1 MELHTSQYTTLLLLL
16 GLTTVIAVARNLE
29 QPRYDTVY
37 ACEGKT
43 LKIECNDGELIHLI
57 RANYGR
63 FSITICNDH
72 GNTDWSVNCM
82 SPKSLRVLHSR
93 CSQQQNC
100 SILASTSLFGDPC
113 PGTLKYLEAHYQCMP
128 ASSTTTTSRPSPPWL
143 TTSQPSVWSTGKSA
157 TLRPPPPQKSPST
170 LDGPPVTTTATSSV
184 ATQAPGSSST
194 RVPLPVVASEGASRQ
209 AVTETQPPPLG
220 GMTTVTASTV
230 TLAWKTTHRTTA
242 SSTAVFEYVPS
253 PSVTWFQEN
262 DFLQLCSPMLARNLY
277 WNWTR
282 AGEVN
287 VQPCPGGAT
296 GLARWRCVT
305 QSPGRLSAPASG
317 SGSMS
322 STSLP
327 PVWLPHSPDLSE
339 CRSVWLTSLES
350 RVEEGDSIISIANDL
365 SQVTSSKTLY
375 GGDMMTTTKII
386 KKMAQKMSVDIET
399 FPDPR
404 QREAIVTELL
414 YGVVKTGSNLLDE
427 SQHPSWR
434 DLSYKEQMR
443 VATSLLMGLEE
454 NAFLLAD
461 TVIREKTVTQAVRN
475 ILLSVRVVETHNVA
489 VEQFPSSS
497 TLEQW
502 PVSQDWLQLPR
513 GALLENSEGGFVR
526 LVFVA
531 FDRLEEILQPQAD
544 PSTVVVVG
552 ENGEVTTGV
561 RPSRNMTRV
570 LNSKVIS
577 ASLGKGRHIQLS
589 EPVRLSLRH
598 LRTEN
603 VSNPAC
609 VFWDYTMSAW
619 SDEGCHVEMTNHTHT
634 TCLCDHLTNFAV
646 LMDVHATYLPPSHQ
660 MALQIITYIGCI
672 ISVVCLLLAV
682 VTFQLFRSL
691 KSDRTTIHKN
701 LCVCLLVA
709 EVLFLA
715 GISQTDKPIVCG
727 IVAGLLHFFF
737 LCAFAWMFLEGFQLY
752 VMLIEVFEA
761 EKSRIRWYYIFAYG
775 APLII
780 VAVSCVV
787 DPFSYGTHRYCWLR
801 ADNFFIFS
809 FVGPVI
815 AVILAN
821 LVFLSMAI
829 YMMCRHANAS
839 ASMKSKEHSRL
850 ASASGKEEN
859 ALQNKLQ
866 SHLAWLRGAIVL
878 VFLLGLTWTFGLLYL
893 NEESVIMAY
902 IFTVLNS
909 LQGLFI
915 FVFHCVQNEKV
926 RKEYRKFIRRH
937 AWLPKCLRC
946 SKHSNGKERRS
957 SMYAGSNGNPSAPNS
972 HSTDSS
978 ALSPHGT
985 SVGTSCAAP
994 GLTLGPPLTHHH
1006 RQPHAPAPAL
1016 AITSSYF
1023 LQRGW
1028 SSRSSHGK
1036 SSQVTAPAP
1045 GLIRA
1050 NHRTSTSSRTATSN
1064 PSDQEVE
1071 VCVAT
1076 LPYIRGRGI
1085 PPPNLPKSATTWGPL
1100 HKPLIWK
1107 NISFKS
1113 YSRDSG
1119 HGGSEQEDSPRS
1131 HNTTT
1136 LNSLNN
1142 LRSLNN
1148 SKDMRRQPYMP
1159 PDYQQGI
1166 TNDLS
1171 VTEKGVGL
1179 SDSECVT
1186 HYCRDHEQ
1194 EHPSVGQN
1202 GESSAPQ
1209 QHGTRTAKKANNFLR
1224 STSPWNHTY
1233 TEIREGRPQG
1243 HGHVLAHVHSHPHPD
1258 ALPTGPPEDDPV
1270 YEEIEQSEIQ
1280 VSDMSDE
1287 DGKRQSDVSRQSS
1300 RSYGDNH
1307 PLIPYSPVTD
1317 RNFHSYLDAAF
1328 KHRLKDHARYHP
1340 GLDRDLEEV
1349 DFNCLSPAGF
1359 PVPTDISRHPSNPN
1373 TYLYSSENART
1384 VAVLDGETVVCH
1396 LQQPDH
1402 HDPYNSRTVVL
1413 PPYSEC

>member
-1 MELHTSQYTTLLLLL
+1 MGALTWLRSLIWLCLVLLPAAL
-16 GLTTVIAVARNLE
+16 ARNAE
-29 QPRYDTVY
+29 QPRYDTAY

-43 LKIECNDGELIHLI
+43 LKIECKEGELIHLI

-72 GNTDWSVNCM
+72 GNTEWSVNCM
-82 SPKSLRVLHSR
+82 SPKSLRVLHTR
-93 CSQQQNC
+93 CSLQQNC
-100 SILASTSLFGDPC
+100 SILASTSMFGDPC

-128 ASSTTTTSRPSPPWL
+128 AATTTTTSRPSPPWL
-143 TTSQPSVWSTGKSA
+143 ITSQPSVWSTAKSL
-157 TLRPPPPQKSPST
+157 TLRPPHKLPST
-170 LDGPPVTTTATSSV
+170 PDGPPSPPVTLPTA
-184 ATQAPGSSST
+184 GSSST
-194 RVPLPVVASEGASRQ
+194 TPAPSSSSAR
-209 AVTETQPPPLG
+209 QPPVETLPPEPS
-220 GMTTVTASTV
+220 TTLSST
-230 TLAWKTTHRTTA
+230 TLDWKTTRRSTTA
-242 SSTAVFEYVPS
+242 QSTAVFENVPS
-253 PSVTWFQEN
+253 PSVTWFQESE
-262 DFLQLCSPMLARNLY
+262 LAQLCGPTHARGLD
-277 WNWTR
+277 WNWTW
-282 AGEVN
+282 AGDIN

-296 GLARWRCVT
+296 GLARWRC
-305 QSPGRLSAPASG
+305 SPAVDG
-317 SGSMS
+317 
-322 STSLP
+322 STSASWHP
-327 PVWLPHSPDLSE
+327 DWPDLSE
-339 CRSVWLTSLES
+339 CRSVWLTSLEA
-350 RVEEGDSIISIANDL
+350 RVKEGDSITSIANDL

-386 KKMAQKMSVDIET
+386 MKMAKKMSADIQT

-414 YGVVKTGSNLLDE
+414 YGVVRTGSNLLE
-427 SQHPSWR
+427 KAKHPSWW

-443 VATSLLMGLEE
+443 VATSLLTGLEE
-454 NAFLLAD
+454 NAFLLAN
-461 TVIREKTVTQAVRN
+461 TVLREKTVIQNVKN
-475 ILLSVRVVETHNVA
+475 ILLSVRVVETRNVGT
-489 VEQFPSSS
+489 EQFPSPA
-497 TLEQW
+497 TLQQW
-502 PVSQDWLQLPR
+502 SVSQDWLQLPR
-513 GALLENSEGGFVR
+513 GALLENSEGGLVR

-531 FDRLEEILQPQAD
+531 FDLLEEILQPQRERD
-544 PSTVVVVG
+544 RSNT
-552 ENGEVTTGV
+552 
-561 RPSRNMTRV
+561 TRV

-589 EPVRLSLRH
+589 EPVRLSLKH
-598 LRTEN
+598 LVTEN
-603 VSNPAC
+603 VTNPLC
-609 VFWDYTMSAW
+609 VFWDYSESAW
-619 SDEGCHVEMTNHTHT
+619 SDEGCRVEASNRTHT
-634 TCLCDHLTNFAV
+634 MCQCNHLTNFAV
-646 LMDVHATYLPPSHQ
+646 LMDVHATYLTPSHQ

-672 ISVVCLLLAV
+672 ISVVCLVLAI
-682 VTFQLFRSL
+682 VTFQLFQGL

-709 EVLFLA
+709 EILFLA
-715 GISQTDKPIVCG
+715 GIGQTESKVVCG
-727 IVAGLLHFFF
+727 LVAGLLHFFF

-761 EKSRIRWYYIFAYG
+761 EKSRIRWYYMFAYG

-780 VAVSCVV
+780 VAVSCIV
-787 DPFSYGTHRYCWLR
+787 DLPSYGTDRYCWLR

-829 YMMCRHANAS
+829 YMMCRHTNAS

-850 ASASGKEEN
+850 ASAR
-859 ALQNKLQ
+859 
-866 SHLAWLRGAIVL
+866 AWLRGAIVL

-926 RKEYRKFIRRH
+926 RKEYKKFIRRH
-937 AWLPKCLRC
+937 SWLPKCLRC
-946 SKHSNGKERRS
+946 SKRSNSKERRS
-957 SMYAGSNGNPSAPNS
+957 SLYAGSNGNPSAPNS

-985 SVGTSCAAP
+985 S
-994 GLTLGPPLTHHH
+994 
-1006 RQPHAPAPAL
+1006 
-1016 AITSSYF
+1016 YF
-1023 LQRGW
+1023 LQREW
-1028 SSRSSHGK
+1028 SLHSSRGRPSPSLG
-1036 SSQVTAPAP
+1036 P
-1045 GLIRA
+1045 GPSRATRAGVNA
-1050 NHRTSTSSRTATSN
+1050 NHN
-1064 PSDQEVE
+1064 NQEVE

-1076 LPYIRGRGI
+1076 LPYVR
-1085 PPPNLPKSATTWGPL
+1085 PPNLPKSTTTWGSL
-1100 HKPLIWK
+1100 HKPLVWK

-1148 SKDMRRQPYMP
+1148 CKDTRRQPYMP
-1159 PDYQQGI
+1159 PDYNQGI

-1171 VTEKGVGL
+1171 TASRTAAV
-1179 SDSECVT
+1179 DSECISE
-1186 HYCRDHEQ
+1186 YCHEQ
-1194 EHPSVGQN
+1194 QGEEVPVAPSL
-1202 GESSAPQ
+1202 
-1209 QHGTRTAKKANNFLR
+1209 QHGTRLGKKCNSNLLR

-1233 TEIREGRPQG
+1233 TEIREGKT
-1243 HGHVLAHVHSHPHPD
+1243 HPHPHPHPHPHIHSHSHART
-1258 ALPTGPPEDDPV
+1258 ALPEDDPV
-1270 YEEIEQSEIQ
+1270 YEEIERSEIQ

-1300 RSYGDNH
+1300 RSYGDH
-1307 PLIPYSPVTD
+1307 RPLIPYSPAAD
-1317 RNFHSYLDAAF
+1317 RNFHSCLDAAL
-1328 KHRLKDHARYHP
+1328 KHRLKEHNCHLAGMERDMGEPADVARYLPNH
-1340 GLDRDLEEV
+1340 
-1349 DFNCLSPAGF
+1349 
-1359 PVPTDISRHPSNPN
+1359 NP
-1373 TYLYSSENART
+1373 YLYSGENART

-1396 LQQPDH
+1396 LQPDH
-1402 HDPYNSRTVVL
+1402 DMYAHDPYNSRTIL

>member
-1 MELHTSQYTTLLLLL
+1 
-16 GLTTVIAVARNLE
+16 
-29 QPRYDTVY
+29 
-37 ACEGKT
+37 
-43 LKIECNDGELIHLI
+43 
-57 RANYGR
+57 
-63 FSITICNDH
+63 
-72 GNTDWSVNCM
+72 M
-82 SPKSLRVLHSR
+82 SPKSLRVLHNR

-100 SILASTSLFGDPC
+100 SILASTNMFGDPC

-128 ASSTTTTSRPSPPWL
+128 AATTTTTSRPSPPWL
-143 TTSQPSVWSTGKSA
+143 ITSQPSVWSTGKSA
-157 TLRPPPPQKSPST
+157 TLRPPPPQKLPST
-170 LDGPPVTTTATSSV
+170 PDGPPTTTTAASSA
-184 ATQAPGSSST
+184 ATPSPGSTST
-194 RVPLPVVASEGASRQ
+194 RVPLPAAAPEVEAD
-209 AVTETQPPPLG
+209 TQPPPPLPPVG
-220 GMTTVTASTV
+220 ADTTTSTPSTAPP
-230 TLAWKTTHRTTA
+230 AWKTTHRTTTA
-242 SSTAVFEYVPS
+242 SSTAVFEYMPS

-262 DFLQLCSPMLARNLY
+262 ESVQLCSPTLARNLY
-277 WNWTR
+277 WNWTQ
-282 AGEVN
+282 ADKVN

-296 GLARWRCVT
+296 GLARWRCVS
-305 QSPGRLSAPASG
+305 QPQGSMPASVP
-317 SGSMS
+317 
-322 STSLP
+322 TSP
-327 PVWLPHSPDLSE
+327 SWQPHSPDLSE

-414 YGVVKTGSNLLDE
+414 LGVVKTGSNLLDE

-475 ILLSVRVVETHNVA
+475 IRLRKSDFFDLSIEIKALGLLIEVLSVRVVETHSVGV
-489 VEQFPSSS
+489 VEQFPSAA
-497 TLEQW
+497 TQEQW
-502 PVSQDWLQLPR
+502 TVSQDWLQLPR

-544 PSTVVVVG
+544 PSTG
-552 ENGEVTTGV
+552 ANGDGTIGV
-561 RPSRNMTRV
+561 RNSRNTTRV

-609 VFWDYTMSAW
+609 VFWDYTMSSW
-619 SDEGCHVEMTNHTHT
+619 SDEGCHVETTNHTHT
-634 TCLCDHLTNFAV
+634 ICQCDHLTNFAV

-672 ISVVCLLLAV
+672 ISVVCLLLAI
-682 VTFQLFRSL
+682 VTFQLFRGL

-715 GISQTDKPIVCG
+715 GIGQTDKPVVCG

-787 DPFSYGTHRYCWLR
+787 DPFSYGTDRYCWLR

-815 AVILAN
+815 AVIIAN

-850 ASASGKEEN
+850 ASAS
-859 ALQNKLQ
+859 A
-866 SHLAWLRGAIVL
+866 AM
-878 VFLLGLTWTFGLLYL
+878 LYL
-893 NEESVIMAY
+893 SI
-902 IFTVLNS
+902 
-909 LQGLFI
+909 
-915 FVFHCVQNEKV
+915 QNEKV

-937 AWLPKCLRC
+937 SWLPKCLRC

-957 SMYAGSNGNPSAPNS
+957 SLYAGSNGNPSAPNS

-985 SVGTSCAAP
+985 SVGTGCAAP
-994 GLTLGPPLTHHH
+994 PLAHHH
-1006 RQPHAPAPAL
+1006 RQPHAPAPAQ
-1016 AITSSYF
+1016 AITSSVHTVSQDAYGSMRRVGAEG
-1023 LQRGW
+1023 LDGSRQGVSGCCSI
-1028 SSRSSHGK
+1028 SSSGGGARAAAAESPARSPRLPPG
-1036 SSQVTAPAP
+1036 SSEP
-1045 GLIRA
+1045 I
-1050 NHRTSTSSRTATSN
+1050 
-1064 PSDQEVE
+1064 
-1071 VCVAT
+1071 VA
-1076 LPYIRGRGI
+1076 LA
-1085 PPPNLPKSATTWGPL
+1085 L
-1100 HKPLIWK
+1100 

-1142 LRSLNN
+1142 LNNLRSLNN

-1171 VTEKGVGL
+1171 VADRATGPSEGER
-1179 SDSECVT
+1179 ECVAE
-1186 HYCRDHEQ
+1186 YCRDHER
-1194 EHPSVGQN
+1194 EHSPVGQTS
-1202 GESSAPQ
+1202 ESPVPQ
-1209 QHGTRTAKKANNFLR
+1209 QQQHHAQLQPSTHGTRTAKKSNSNFLR

-1233 TEIREGRPQG
+1233 TEIREGRPPHG
-1243 HGHVLAHVHSHPHPD
+1243 HGHMLAHAHSHPRPI
-1258 ALPTGPPEDDPV
+1258 APNPGLPEDDPV
-1270 YEEIEQSEIQ
+1270 YEEIERSEIQ

-1300 RSYGDNH
+1300 RSYGDH
-1307 PLIPYSPVTD
+1307 RPLIPYSPAAD
-1317 RNFHSYLDAAF
+1317 RNFHSCLDAAL
-1328 KHRLKDHARYHP
+1328 KHRHKDHARYDL
-1340 GLDRDLEEV
+1340 GDLDFCR
-1349 DFNCLSPAGF
+1349 LSPAGF
-1359 PVPTDISRHPSNPN
+1359 RTPTDHSRHPPNPN
-1373 TYLYSSENART
+1373 AYLYSGENART

-1402 HDPYNSRTVVL
+1402 QLYPHDPYNSRTMVL